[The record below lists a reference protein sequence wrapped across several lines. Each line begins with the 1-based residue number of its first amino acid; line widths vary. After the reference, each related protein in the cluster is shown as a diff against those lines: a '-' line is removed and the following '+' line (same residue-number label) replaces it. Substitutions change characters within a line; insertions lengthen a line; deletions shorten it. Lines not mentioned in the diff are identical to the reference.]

1 MFGNLNSIVI
11 IYGALQI
18 KYSLIINLQVLRSS
32 LMFLDIITIV
42 GGQQI
47 SNH

>member
-11 IYGALQI
+11 IYGALKI

>member
-11 IYGALQI
+11 IYVALQI
-18 KYSLIINLQVLRSS
+18 KYSLLINLQVLRSS